1 VGAEQTIDWRNA
13 AASALDWWHD
23 AGVDTL
29 VEDVPRDWFAAPE
42 PVVLPVATPAGAP
55 VALAIAPSAMPLSL
69 ADFLDWRRGAE
80 VPEADWSGV
89 SLAAT
94 GPADATVMVLV
105 DCPDRDDGD
114 AGALLGGASGRLLD
128 RMLAA
133 IGLTR
138 AEVHLAAVCAKRP
151 TAGRIQR
158 EVEDRL
164 AEIAKHHIGL
174 VAPKR
179 LLLLGN
185 AASRAILGTELQVA
199 RGRSHWFNHKT
210 AKTGADEAPDAAHDT
225 VLDVPGDM
233 ARVVASFHPRF
244 LIEKP
249 AAKAEAWKD
258 LQMLMRGQSSQEGVR

>member
-1 VGAEQTIDWRNA
+1 MGADQTIDWRNT
-13 AASALDWWHD
+13 AASTLDWWHE

-29 VEDVPRDWFAAPE
+29 VDDVPRDWFATPE
-42 PVVLPVATPAGAP
+42 PLVVPAAASAAP
-55 VALAIAPSAMPLSL
+55 APAPSAMPLLL
-69 ADFLDWRRGAE
+69 ADFLNWRSGAE

-89 SLAAT
+89 SLAAI

-114 AGALLGGASGRLLD
+114 AGALLSGASGRLLD

-138 AEVHLAAVCAKRP
+138 DEVHLAAVCAKRP
-151 TAGRIQR
+151 TAGRIQSD
-158 EVEDRL
+158 VEERL
-164 AEIAKHHIGL
+164 AEIAKHHIAI

-185 AASRAILGTELQVA
+185 AASRAILGTELQAA
-199 RGRSHWFNHKT
+199 RGRLHGFNHK
-210 AKTGADEAPDAAHDT
+210 AGETGAGSTA
-225 VLDVPGDM
+225 
-233 ARVVASFHPRF
+233 VVASFHPRF

-258 LQMLMRGQSSQEGVR
+258 LQMLMGGQTQKGAR

>member
-1 VGAEQTIDWRNA
+1 MGADQTIDWRNS
-13 AASALDWWHD
+13 AASALDWWHE

-29 VEDVPRDWFAAPE
+29 VDDVPRDWFAAPE
-42 PVVLPVATPAGAP
+42 PLIVPAAVPVAP
-55 VALAIAPSAMPLSL
+55 VAPVAAPSAMPLL
-69 ADFLDWRRGAE
+69 FADFLNWRSGAE

-89 SLAAT
+89 SLAAI

-114 AGALLGGASGRLLD
+114 AGALLSGASGRLLD

-138 AEVHLAAVCAKRP
+138 DEVHLAAVCAKRP
-151 TAGRIQR
+151 TAGRIHS
-158 EVEDRL
+158 EVEARL
-164 AEIAKHHIGL
+164 SEIAKHHIAL
-174 VAPKR
+174 VAPER

-185 AASRAILGTELQVA
+185 AASRAILGMELQAA
-199 RGRSHWFNHKT
+199 RGRLHGFNHKN
-210 AKTGADEAPDAAHDT
+210 ADTGAGST
-225 VLDVPGDM
+225 N
-233 ARVVASFHPRF
+233 VVASFHPRF

-258 LQMLMRGQSSQEGVR
+258 LQMLMGGQMSQKGAQ

>member
-1 VGAEQTIDWRNA
+1 VGADQTIDWRNT
-13 AASALDWWHD
+13 AASALDWWHE

-29 VEDVPRDWFAAPE
+29 VDDAPRDWFAAPE
-42 PVVLPVATPAGAP
+42 PLVVPSAAPAAP
-55 VALAIAPSAMPLSL
+55 VVAPSEMPHLL
-69 ADFLDWRRGAE
+69 ADFLAWRSGAK

-89 SLAAT
+89 SLAAV

-114 AGALLGGASGRLLD
+114 AGALLSGASGRLLD
-128 RMLAA
+128 KMLAA

-138 AEVHLAAVCAKRP
+138 DEVHLAAVCAKRP
-151 TAGRIQR
+151 TAGRIQS
-158 EVEDRL
+158 EVEARL
-164 AEIAKHHIGL
+164 SEIAKHHIGL

-185 AASRAILGTELQVA
+185 AASRAILGTELQAA
-199 RGRSHWFNHKT
+199 RGRLHGFNHKT
-210 AKTGADEAPDAAHDT
+210 GETGSGSASGEASDET
-225 VLDVPGDM
+225 G
-233 ARVVASFHPRF
+233 VVASFHPRF

-258 LQMLMRGQSSQEGVR
+258 LQMLMRGLTSQEGVR

>member
-1 VGAEQTIDWRNA
+1 MGADQTIDWRNA
-13 AASALDWWHD
+13 AASALDWWHE

-29 VEDVPRDWFAAPE
+29 VDDVPRDWFAAPE
-42 PVVLPVATPAGAP
+42 PLVVPAAAPAGP
-55 VALAIAPSAMPLSL
+55 VVAQSAMPLLL
-69 ADFLDWRRGAE
+69 ADFLDWRRGAA

-89 SLAAT
+89 SLAAM

-114 AGALLGGASGRLLD
+114 AGALLSGASGRLLD

-138 AEVHLAAVCAKRP
+138 DDVHLAAVCAKRP
-151 TAGRIQR
+151 TAGRIHSD
-158 EVEDRL
+158 VEERL

-174 VAPKR
+174 VAPQR

-185 AASRAILGTELQVA
+185 AASRAILGTELQAA
-199 RGRSHWFNHKT
+199 RGRLHDFNHKT
-210 AKTGADEAPDAAHDT
+210 GETGAGSTA
-225 VLDVPGDM
+225 
-233 ARVVASFHPRF
+233 VVASFHPRF

-258 LQMLMRGQSSQEGVR
+258 LQMLMGAQMSQKGAR